1 MGSVGSV
8 YEPKKLIMNFKQMQ
22 LDMCKYIMYMQMQT
36 IQMYQIIYI
45 YSFFLFDK
53 QLNVFL
59 STEKKDKVLAFNKSK
74 NKMIHFAY
82 STC

>member
-36 IQMYQIIYI
+36 IQMYQIISI
-45 YSFFLFDK
+45 YLVFFCLI
-53 QLNVFL
+53 
-59 STEKKDKVLAFNKSK
+59 SS
-74 NKMIHFAY
+74 
-82 STC
+82 

>member
-22 LDMCKYIMYMQMQT
+22 LDMCKYVMYMQT

-45 YSFFLFDK
+45 
-53 QLNVFL
+53 
-59 STEKKDKVLAFNKSK
+59 
-74 NKMIHFAY
+74 
-82 STC
+82 